1 MGVIAAKGSDYVI
14 ICNVDPYNDPPMQI
28 IEDIARGATEAGA
41 KLGKD
46 MFCIEDRREAI
57 AKALSLAKKG
67 DMVLITGKG
76 TDPYI
81 MRAHGT
87 KEPWSDYKVAGEE
100 LAKINA

>member
-1 MGVIAAKGSDYVI
+1 MGALAEKYCDQIFFTDE
-14 ICNVDPYNDPPMQI
+14 DPYDENPETI
-28 IEDIARGATEAGA
+28 ISEVAAGV
-41 KLGKD
+41 KNKNKYQVI
-46 MFCIEDRREAI
+46 MNRREAI
-57 AKALSLAKKG
+57 AAALKAARPN
-67 DMVLITGKG
+67 DVVLITGKG